1 MRASTKG
8 LLALGAGLVAGS
20 AAAAGSRQV
29 ARNRR
34 DAERLMATEG
44 PTLPGGRVTTVR
56 SPDGA
61 SIHAE
66 VYGPEQ
72 APTVVL
78 VHGWTCSICF
88 WHHQVRELS
97 RDHRVVVFDKRG
109 HGRTRRPESG
119 DYSLEA
125 QADELA
131 AILAA
136 LVPEDSRAVLA
147 GHSMGAMTIAALAER
162 DAATLHAR
170 AAALAMLNTGVGDI
184 ISEALVIRGA
194 DRFGVLGER
203 VGELVLSSRAPLAL
217 PESLLNRAVRYL
229 ALTPDAPDEAVA
241 LTAEMLR
248 LCHPETRAACGESMT
263 RMELYDALGSIEL
276 PTVVI
281 CGQRD
286 KLTPPVHARRLAE
299 ELGGPVEVR
308 ELAGVGHMAALEAP
322 EPISSL
328 LRELAHNCGDG
339 AGDRAAVVGAM
350 PVLGAGAGDAARGDG
365 DGRDRRGEPARD
377 RDPKR

>member
-1 MRASTKG
+1 MRGSTKT
-8 LLALGAGLVAGS
+8 LLGLGAGVAVGS
-20 AAAAGSRQV
+20 AAAAGRRQV
-29 ARNRR
+29 ARNRA

-44 PTLPGGRVTTVR
+44 PTLPGGRVTAVQA
-56 SPDGA
+56 PDGA

-72 APTVVL
+72 APTIVL

-97 RDHRVVVFDKRG
+97 RDHRVVVYDKRG

-131 AILAA
+131 AVLTA
-136 LVPEDSRAVLA
+136 LVPEDGPAVVG

-170 AAALAMLNTGVGDI
+170 AAALAMVNTGVGDI
-184 ISEALVIRGA
+184 ISEALVVRGA

-203 VGELVLSSRAPLAL
+203 VGELILTSRAPLAL
-217 PESLLNRAVRYL
+217 PEWLLHRAVRYL

-276 PTVVI
+276 PTVMI

-308 ELAGVGHMAALEAP
+308 ELPGIGHMAAMEAP
-322 EPISSL
+322 QEVSSL

-339 AGDRAAVVGAM
+339 TGGRAALVGAM
-350 PVLGAGAGDAARGDG
+350 PVMGAGAGDAAHRDG
-365 DGRDRRGEPARD
+365 QSRARRGQPAGD